1 MNTKKLT
8 RLVVLATMI
17 GATYVVTTSG
27 RSKNPLPP
35 KPTTPQ
41 PAIPDKTLVVNLQ
54 TVSALP
60 KPSFRNLPCPS
71 YPYIGSG
78 NGNGPAQTIYD
89 QYKYYCTITVRN
101 VNDSTWGTN
110 GVKTKVWDVASPTKT
125 NIEVAVP
132 GGHNYKVTVEYY
144 EVRNSFWT
152 DNVSARGKWST
163 EQNFNAGYAG
173 NWNFNQWAFMSRQ

>member
-8 RLVVLATMI
+8 RLIVLMIMI
-17 GATYVVTTSG
+17 GSTYMIATSG

-41 PAIPDKTLVVNLQ
+41 PAIPDKTLVVSLQ
-54 TVSALP
+54 SVSALP

-89 QYKYYCTITVRN
+89 QNKYYCLITVRN
-101 VNDSTWGTN
+101 VNDNTWGVN
-110 GVKTKVWDVASPTKT
+110 GVKTKVWDVANPSKT
-125 NIEVAVP
+125 TIEVQVP
-132 GGHNYKVTVEYY
+132 GGHNYKVTIDYY
-144 EVRNSFWT
+144 EVRNGFWT
-152 DNVSARGKWST
+152 DNVYARGKWTT
-163 EQNFNAGYAG
+163 EQNFNAGYVG
-173 NWNFNQWAFMSRQ
+173 QWNFNQWAFMSRQ